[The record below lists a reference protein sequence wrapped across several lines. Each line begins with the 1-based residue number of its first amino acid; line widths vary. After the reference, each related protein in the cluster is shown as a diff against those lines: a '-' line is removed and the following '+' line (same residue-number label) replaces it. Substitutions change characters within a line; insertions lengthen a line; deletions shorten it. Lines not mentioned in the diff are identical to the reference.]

1 MPKSELTDKQELL
14 VRMKAIAHEQ
24 YAELVNIRRHLHEN
38 PELGF
43 EEVETARFVA
53 EYLERMGLDVT
64 RQVAKTG
71 VVALIRGAKP
81 GKTLAIRADMD
92 ALPIQEINEVPY
104 KSKNPGKMHACG
116 HDAHVAAAIGAAR
129 ILWELRDQLTGNVK
143 FIFQPAEE
151 APGGAEPMIAAG
163 VLENPTVD
171 AIIGGH
177 VWGGLESG
185 VIEVMSGPTMASSDI
200 IRLTIKGKGGHAA
213 QPHTTID
220 PVVIACEIVGAL
232 QKIVSRQTDP
242 FEPVV
247 ISICSFHA
255 GDVFNVIPHTA
266 YLEGTVRTLNNA
278 LRQEL
283 PKKIEGVIR
292 GVTEAYGATY
302 ELNYHFGYPVTVND
316 TEVTEIVRQAAVSVL
331 GTDKVRTAARASMG
345 GEDFAYF
352 LLKAP
357 GTYLRIGTRN
367 SEKGICQDMHHPRFD
382 IDEAV
387 LELTPVVY
395 AQAAF
400 DFLAADSIEK

>member
-1 MPKSELTDKQELL
+1 MVKMEQAEKTDLL
-14 VRMKAIAHEQ
+14 VRMKELAHAQ
-24 YAELVNIRRHLHEN
+24 HAELVNIRRHLHEN

-43 EEVETARFVA
+43 EEVATAQYIA
-53 EYLERMGLDVT
+53 DYLAGLGLEVT

-71 VVALIRGAKP
+71 VVALIRGAWP
-81 GKTLAIRADMD
+81 GKTVAIRADMD
-92 ALPIQEINEVPY
+92 ALPIQELNEVPY

-129 ILWELRDQLTGNVK
+129 ILWELRDQINGNVK

-185 VIEVMSGPTMASSDI
+185 IIEVMSGPTMASSDI
-200 IRLTIKGKGGHAA
+200 IRLKIIGKGGHAA

-220 PVVIACEIVGAL
+220 PIVIASEIVGAL
-232 QKIVSRQTDP
+232 QKLVSRQTDP
-242 FEPVV
+242 FESVV

-255 GDVFNVIPHTA
+255 GDVFNVIPHSA
-266 YLEGTVRTLNNA
+266 YLEGAVRTLNNE

-283 PKKIEGVIR
+283 PQKIEKIIKGI
-292 GVTEAYGATY
+292 TEPYGATY
-302 ELNYHFGYPVTVND
+302 ELDYYLGYPVTVND
-316 TEVTEIVRQAAVSVL
+316 PGVTETVRRAAISVL
-331 GTDKVRTAARASMG
+331 GADKVRVAARASMG
-345 GEDFAYF
+345 GEDYAYF
-352 LLKAP
+352 LNKVP
-357 GTYLRIGTRN
+357 GTYIRIGTRN
-367 SEKGICQDMHHPRFD
+367 PEKGICQEMHHPRFD

-387 LELTPVVY
+387 LELIPVVY

-400 DFLAADSIEK
+400 DLLAE

>member
-1 MPKSELTDKQELL
+1 MVKMEQAEKTDLL
-14 VRMKAIAHEQ
+14 ARMKALAHAQ
-24 YAELVNIRRHLHEN
+24 HAELVNIRRHLHEN

-43 EEVETARFVA
+43 EEVATAQYIA
-53 EYLERMGLDVT
+53 DYLAGLGLEVT

-71 VVALIRGAKP
+71 VVALIRGVQP
-81 GKTLAIRADMD
+81 GKTVAIRADMD
-92 ALPIQEINEVPY
+92 ALPIQELNEVPY
-104 KSKNPGKMHACG
+104 KSKHPGKMHACG

-129 ILWELRDQLTGNVK
+129 ILWELRDQINGNVK

-185 VIEVMSGPTMASSDI
+185 IIEVMSGPTMASSDI
-200 IRLTIKGKGGHAA
+200 IRLKIIGKGGHAA

-220 PVVIACEIVGAL
+220 PIVIASEIVGAL

-242 FEPVV
+242 FEAVV

-255 GDVFNVIPHTA
+255 GDVFNVIPHSA
-266 YLEGTVRTLNNA
+266 YLEGAVRTLNNE

-283 PKKIEGVIR
+283 PQKIEKIIKGI
-292 GVTEAYGATY
+292 TEPYGATY
-302 ELNYHFGYPVTVND
+302 ELDYYLGYPVTVND
-316 TEVTEIVRQAAVSVL
+316 PGVTETVRRAAISVL
-331 GTDKVRTAARASMG
+331 GGDKVRVAARASMG
-345 GEDFAYF
+345 GEDYAYF
-352 LLKAP
+352 LNKVP
-357 GTYLRIGTRN
+357 GTYIRIGTRN
-367 SEKGICQDMHHPRFD
+367 PEKGICQEMHHPRFD

-400 DFLAADSIEK
+400 DLLAE

>member
-1 MPKSELTDKQELL
+1 MVKMEQAEKTDLL
-14 VRMKAIAHEQ
+14 VRMKELAHAQ
-24 YAELVNIRRHLHEN
+24 HAELVNIRRHLHEN

-43 EEVETARFVA
+43 EEVATAQYIA
-53 EYLERMGLDVT
+53 DYLAGLGLEVT

-71 VVALIRGAKP
+71 VVALIRGAWP
-81 GKTLAIRADMD
+81 GKTVAIRADMD
-92 ALPIQEINEVPY
+92 ALPIQELNEVPY

-129 ILWELRDQLTGNVK
+129 ILWELRDQINGNVK

-185 VIEVMSGPTMASSDI
+185 IIEVMSGPTMASSDI
-200 IRLTIKGKGGHAA
+200 IRLKIIGKGGHAA

-220 PVVIACEIVGAL
+220 PIVIASEIVGAL
-232 QKIVSRQTDP
+232 QKLVSRQTDP
-242 FEPVV
+242 FESVV

-255 GDVFNVIPHTA
+255 GDVFNVIPHSA
-266 YLEGTVRTLNNA
+266 YLEGAVRTLNNE

-283 PKKIEGVIR
+283 PQKIEKIIKGI
-292 GVTEAYGATY
+292 TEPYGATY
-302 ELNYHFGYPVTVND
+302 ELDYYLGYPVTVND
-316 TEVTEIVRQAAVSVL
+316 PGVTETVRRAAISVL
-331 GTDKVRTAARASMG
+331 GADKVRVAARASMG
-345 GEDFAYF
+345 GEDYAYF
-352 LLKAP
+352 LNKVP
-357 GTYLRIGTRN
+357 GTYIRIGTRN
-367 SEKGICQDMHHPRFD
+367 PEKGICQEMHHPRFD

-400 DFLAADSIEK
+400 DLLAE

>member
-1 MPKSELTDKQELL
+1 MVKMEQAEKTDLL
-14 VRMKAIAHEQ
+14 ARMKALAHAQ
-24 YAELVNIRRHLHEN
+24 HAELVNIRRHLHEN

-43 EEVETARFVA
+43 EEVATAQYIA
-53 EYLERMGLDVT
+53 DYLAGLGLEVT

-71 VVALIRGAKP
+71 VVALIRGVQP
-81 GKTLAIRADMD
+81 GKTVAIRADMD
-92 ALPIQEINEVPY
+92 ALPIQELNEVPY
-104 KSKNPGKMHACG
+104 KSKHPGKMHACG

-129 ILWELRDQLTGNVK
+129 ILWELRDQINGNVK

-185 VIEVMSGPTMASSDI
+185 IIEVMSGPTMASSDI
-200 IRLTIKGKGGHAA
+200 IRLKIIGKGGHAA

-220 PVVIACEIVGAL
+220 PIVIASEIVGAL

-242 FEPVV
+242 FEAVV

-255 GDVFNVIPHTA
+255 GDVFNVIPHSA
-266 YLEGTVRTLNNA
+266 YMEGAVRTLNNE

-283 PKKIEGVIR
+283 PQKIEKIIR
-292 GVTEAYGATY
+292 GITEPYGATY
-302 ELNYHFGYPVTVND
+302 ELDYYLGYPVTVND
-316 TEVTEIVRQAAVSVL
+316 PGVTETVRRAAISVL
-331 GTDKVRTAARASMG
+331 GADKVRVAARASMG
-345 GEDFAYF
+345 GEDYAYF
-352 LLKAP
+352 LNKVP
-357 GTYLRIGTRN
+357 GTYIRIGTRN
-367 SEKGICQDMHHPRFD
+367 PEKGICQEMHHPRFD

-400 DFLAADSIEK
+400 DLLAE

>member
-1 MPKSELTDKQELL
+1 MVKMEQAEKTDLL
-14 VRMKAIAHEQ
+14 ARMKALAHAQ
-24 YAELVNIRRHLHEN
+24 HAELVNIRRHLHEN

-43 EEVETARFVA
+43 EEVATAQYIA
-53 EYLERMGLDVT
+53 DYLAGLGLEVT
-64 RQVAKTG
+64 SQVAKTG
-71 VVALIRGAKP
+71 VVALLRGARP
-81 GKTLAIRADMD
+81 GKTVAIRADMD
-92 ALPIQEINEVPY
+92 ALPIQELNEVPY

-129 ILWELRDQLTGNVK
+129 ILWELRDQINGNVK

-185 VIEVMSGPTMASSDI
+185 IIEVMSGPTMASSDI
-200 IRLTIKGKGGHAA
+200 IRLKIIGKGGHAA

-220 PVVIACEIVGAL
+220 PIVIASEIVGAL
-232 QKIVSRQTDP
+232 QKLVSRQTDP
-242 FEPVV
+242 FESVV

-255 GDVFNVIPHTA
+255 GDVFNVIPHSA
-266 YLEGTVRTLNNA
+266 YLEGAVRTLNNE

-283 PKKIEGVIR
+283 PQKIEKIIR
-292 GVTEAYGATY
+292 GITEHYGATY
-302 ELNYHFGYPVTVND
+302 ELDYYLGYPVTVND
-316 TEVTEIVRQAAVSVL
+316 PGVTETVRRAAISVL
-331 GTDKVRTAARASMG
+331 GDDKVRVAARASMG
-345 GEDFAYF
+345 GEDYAYF
-352 LLKAP
+352 LNKVP
-357 GTYLRIGTRN
+357 GTYIRIGTRN
-367 SEKGICQDMHHPRFD
+367 PEKGICQEMHHPRFD

-400 DFLAADSIEK
+400 DLLAE

>member
-1 MPKSELTDKQELL
+1 MVKMEQAEKTDLL
-14 VRMKAIAHEQ
+14 ARMKALAHAQ
-24 YAELVNIRRHLHEN
+24 HAELVNIRRHLHEN

-43 EEVETARFVA
+43 EEVATAQYIA
-53 EYLERMGLDVT
+53 DYLAGLGLEVT

-71 VVALIRGAKP
+71 VVALIRGVQP
-81 GKTLAIRADMD
+81 GKTVAIRADMD
-92 ALPIQEINEVPY
+92 ALPIQELNEVPY
-104 KSKNPGKMHACG
+104 KSKHPGKMHACG

-129 ILWELRDQLTGNVK
+129 ILWELRDQINGNVK

-163 VLENPTVD
+163 VLENPAVD

-177 VWGGLESG
+177 VWGSLESG
-185 VIEVMSGPTMASSDI
+185 IIEVMSGPTMASSDI
-200 IRLTIKGKGGHAA
+200 IRLKIIGKGGHAA

-220 PVVIACEIVGAL
+220 PIVIASEIVGAL

-242 FEPVV
+242 FEAVV

-255 GDVFNVIPHTA
+255 GDVFNVIPHSA
-266 YLEGTVRTLNNA
+266 YMEGAVRTLNNE

-283 PKKIEGVIR
+283 PHKIEKIIR
-292 GVTEAYGATY
+292 GITEPYGATY
-302 ELNYHFGYPVTVND
+302 ELDYYLGYPVTVND
-316 TEVTEIVRQAAVSVL
+316 PGVTETVRKAAVSVL
-331 GTDKVRTAARASMG
+331 GADKVRVAARASMG
-345 GEDFAYF
+345 GEDYAYF
-352 LLKAP
+352 LNKVP
-357 GTYLRIGTRN
+357 GTYIRIGTRN
-367 SEKGICQDMHHPRFD
+367 PEKGICQEMHHPRFD

-400 DFLAADSIEK
+400 DLLAE

>member
-1 MPKSELTDKQELL
+1 MVKMEQAEKTDLL
-14 VRMKAIAHEQ
+14 ARMKALAHAQ
-24 YAELVNIRRHLHEN
+24 HAELVNIRRHLHEN

-43 EEVETARFVA
+43 EEVATAQYIA
-53 EYLERMGLDVT
+53 DYLAGLGLEVT

-71 VVALIRGAKP
+71 VVALIRGVQP
-81 GKTLAIRADMD
+81 GKTVAIRADMD
-92 ALPIQEINEVPY
+92 ALPIQELNEVPY
-104 KSKNPGKMHACG
+104 KSKHPGKMHACG

-129 ILWELRDQLTGNVK
+129 ILWELRDQINGNVK

-185 VIEVMSGPTMASSDI
+185 IIEVMSGPTMASSDI
-200 IRLTIKGKGGHAA
+200 IRLKIIGKGGHAA

-220 PVVIACEIVGAL
+220 PIVIASEIVGAL

-242 FEPVV
+242 FEAVV

-255 GDVFNVIPHTA
+255 GDVFNVIPHSA
-266 YLEGTVRTLNNA
+266 YMEGAVRTLNNE

-283 PKKIEGVIR
+283 PQKIEKIIR
-292 GVTEAYGATY
+292 GITEPYGATY
-302 ELNYHFGYPVTVND
+302 ELDYYLGYPVTVND
-316 TEVTEIVRQAAVSVL
+316 PGVTETVRRAAISVL
-331 GTDKVRTAARASMG
+331 GGDKVRVAARASMG
-345 GEDFAYF
+345 GEDYAYF
-352 LLKAP
+352 LNKVP
-357 GTYLRIGTRN
+357 GTYIRIGTRN
-367 SEKGICQDMHHPRFD
+367 PEKGICQEMHHPRFD

-387 LELTPVVY
+387 LKLTPVVY

-400 DFLAADSIEK
+400 DLLAE

>member
-1 MPKSELTDKQELL
+1 MVKMEQAEKTDLL
-14 VRMKAIAHEQ
+14 ARMKALAHAQ
-24 YAELVNIRRHLHEN
+24 HAELVNIRRHLHEN

-43 EEVETARFVA
+43 EEVATAQYIA
-53 EYLERMGLDVT
+53 DYLAGLGLEVT

-71 VVALIRGAKP
+71 VVALIRGVQP
-81 GKTLAIRADMD
+81 GKTVAIRADMD
-92 ALPIQEINEVPY
+92 ALPIQELNEVPY
-104 KSKNPGKMHACG
+104 KSKHPGKMHACG

-129 ILWELRDQLTGNVK
+129 ILWELRDQINGNVK

-185 VIEVMSGPTMASSDI
+185 IIEVMSGPTMASSDI
-200 IRLTIKGKGGHAA
+200 IRLKIIGKGGHAA

-220 PVVIACEIVGAL
+220 PIVIASEIVGAL

-242 FEPVV
+242 FEAVV

-255 GDVFNVIPHTA
+255 GDVFNVIPHSA
-266 YLEGTVRTLNNA
+266 YMEGAVRTLNNE

-283 PKKIEGVIR
+283 PQKIEKIIR
-292 GVTEAYGATY
+292 GITEPYGATY
-302 ELNYHFGYPVTVND
+302 ELDYYLGYPVTVND
-316 TEVTEIVRQAAVSVL
+316 PGVTETVRRAAISVL
-331 GTDKVRTAARASMG
+331 GGDKVRVAARASMG
-345 GEDFAYF
+345 GEDYAYF
-352 LLKAP
+352 LNKVP
-357 GTYLRIGTRN
+357 GTYIRIGTRN
-367 SEKGICQDMHHPRFD
+367 PEKGICQEMHHPRFD

-387 LELTPVVY
+387 LELIPVVY

-400 DFLAADSIEK
+400 DLLAE

>member
-1 MPKSELTDKQELL
+1 MVKMEQAEKTDLL
-14 VRMKAIAHEQ
+14 VRMKELAHAQ
-24 YAELVNIRRHLHEN
+24 HAELVNIRRHLHEN

-43 EEVETARFVA
+43 EEVATAQYIA
-53 EYLERMGLDVT
+53 DYLAGLGLEVT

-71 VVALIRGAKP
+71 VVALIRGVQP
-81 GKTLAIRADMD
+81 GKTVAIRADMD
-92 ALPIQEINEVPY
+92 ALPIQELNEVPY
-104 KSKNPGKMHACG
+104 KSKHPGKMHACG

-129 ILWELRDQLTGNVK
+129 ILWELRDQINGNVK

-185 VIEVMSGPTMASSDI
+185 IIEVMSGPTMASSDI
-200 IRLTIKGKGGHAA
+200 IRLKIIGKGGHAA

-220 PVVIACEIVGAL
+220 PIVIASEIVGAL
-232 QKIVSRQTDP
+232 QKLVSRQTDP
-242 FEPVV
+242 FESVV

-255 GDVFNVIPHTA
+255 GDVFNVIPHSA
-266 YLEGTVRTLNNA
+266 YLEGAVRTLNNE

-283 PKKIEGVIR
+283 PQKIEKIIKGI
-292 GVTEAYGATY
+292 TEPYGATY
-302 ELNYHFGYPVTVND
+302 ELDYYLGYPVTVND
-316 TEVTEIVRQAAVSVL
+316 PGVTETVRRAAISVL
-331 GTDKVRTAARASMG
+331 GADKVRVAARASMG
-345 GEDFAYF
+345 GEDYAYF
-352 LLKAP
+352 LNKVP
-357 GTYLRIGTRN
+357 GTYIRIGTRN
-367 SEKGICQDMHHPRFD
+367 PEKGICQEMHHPRFD

-400 DFLAADSIEK
+400 DLLAE

>member
-1 MPKSELTDKQELL
+1 MVKMEQAEKTDLL
-14 VRMKAIAHEQ
+14 ARMKELANAQH
-24 YAELVNIRRHLHEN
+24 AELVNIRRHLHEN

-43 EEVETARFVA
+43 EEVATAQYIA
-53 EYLERMGLDVT
+53 DYLAGLGLEVT

-71 VVALIRGAKP
+71 VVALIRGVQP
-81 GKTLAIRADMD
+81 GKTVAIRADMD
-92 ALPIQEINEVPY
+92 ALPIQELNEVPY
-104 KSKNPGKMHACG
+104 KSKHPGKMHACG

-129 ILWELRDQLTGNVK
+129 ILWELRDQINGNVK

-163 VLENPTVD
+163 VLENPAVD

-177 VWGGLESG
+177 VWGSLESG
-185 VIEVMSGPTMASSDI
+185 IIEVMSGPTMASSDI
-200 IRLTIKGKGGHAA
+200 IRLKIIGKGGHAA

-220 PVVIACEIVGAL
+220 PIVIASEIVGAL

-242 FEPVV
+242 FEAVV

-255 GDVFNVIPHTA
+255 GDVFNVIPHSA
-266 YLEGTVRTLNNA
+266 YMEGAVRTLNNE

-283 PKKIEGVIR
+283 PQKIEKIIR
-292 GVTEAYGATY
+292 GITEPYGATY
-302 ELNYHFGYPVTVND
+302 ELDYYLGYPVTVND
-316 TEVTEIVRQAAVSVL
+316 PGVTETVRRAAISVL
-331 GTDKVRTAARASMG
+331 GGDKVRVAARASMG
-345 GEDFAYF
+345 GEDYAYF
-352 LLKAP
+352 LNKVP
-357 GTYLRIGTRN
+357 GTYIRIGTRN
-367 SEKGICQDMHHPRFD
+367 PEKGICQEMHHPRFD

-400 DFLAADSIEK
+400 DLLAE

>member
-1 MPKSELTDKQELL
+1 MVKMEQAEKTDLL
-14 VRMKAIAHEQ
+14 ARMKELANAQH
-24 YAELVNIRRHLHEN
+24 AELVNIRRHLHEN

-43 EEVETARFVA
+43 EEVATAQYIA
-53 EYLERMGLDVT
+53 DYLAGLGLEVT

-71 VVALIRGAKP
+71 VVALIRGAWP
-81 GKTLAIRADMD
+81 GKTVAIRADMD
-92 ALPIQEINEVPY
+92 ALPIQELNEVPY
-104 KSKNPGKMHACG
+104 KSKHPGKMHACG

-129 ILWELRDQLTGNVK
+129 ILWELRDQINGNVK

-185 VIEVMSGPTMASSDI
+185 IIEVMSGPTMASSDI
-200 IRLTIKGKGGHAA
+200 IRLKIIGKGGHAA

-220 PVVIACEIVGAL
+220 PIVIASEIVGAL
-232 QKIVSRQTDP
+232 QKLVSRQTDP
-242 FEPVV
+242 FESVV

-255 GDVFNVIPHTA
+255 GDVFNVIPHSA
-266 YLEGTVRTLNNA
+266 YLEGAVRTLNNE

-283 PKKIEGVIR
+283 PHKIEKIIR
-292 GVTEAYGATY
+292 GITEPYGATY
-302 ELNYHFGYPVTVND
+302 ELDYYLGYPVTVND
-316 TEVTEIVRQAAVSVL
+316 PGVTETVRKAAVSVL
-331 GTDKVRTAARASMG
+331 GADKVRVAARASMG
-345 GEDFAYF
+345 GEDYAYF
-352 LLKAP
+352 LNKVP
-357 GTYLRIGTRN
+357 GTYIRIGTRN
-367 SEKGICQDMHHPRFD
+367 PEKGICQEMHHPRFD

-400 DFLAADSIEK
+400 DLLAE

>member
-1 MPKSELTDKQELL
+1 MVKMEQAEKTDLL
-14 VRMKAIAHEQ
+14 ARMKALAHAQ
-24 YAELVNIRRHLHEN
+24 HAELVNIRRHLHEN

-43 EEVETARFVA
+43 EEVATAQYIA
-53 EYLERMGLDVT
+53 DYLAGLGLEVT

-71 VVALIRGAKP
+71 VVALIRGAQP
-81 GKTLAIRADMD
+81 GKTVAIRADMD
-92 ALPIQEINEVPY
+92 ALPIQELNEVPY
-104 KSKNPGKMHACG
+104 KSKHPGKMHACG

-129 ILWELRDQLTGNVK
+129 ILWELRDQINGNVK

-185 VIEVMSGPTMASSDI
+185 IIEVMSGPTMASSDI
-200 IRLTIKGKGGHAA
+200 IRLKIIGKGGHAA

-220 PVVIACEIVGAL
+220 PIVIASEIVGAL

-242 FEPVV
+242 FESVV

-255 GDVFNVIPHTA
+255 GDVFNVIPHSA
-266 YLEGTVRTLNNA
+266 YLEGAVRTLNNE

-283 PKKIEGVIR
+283 PHKIEKIIR
-292 GVTEAYGATY
+292 GITEPYGATY
-302 ELNYHFGYPVTVND
+302 ELDYYLGYPVTVND
-316 TEVTEIVRQAAVSVL
+316 PGVTETVRKAAVSVL
-331 GTDKVRTAARASMG
+331 GADKVRVAARASMG
-345 GEDFAYF
+345 GEDYAYF
-352 LLKAP
+352 LNKVP
-357 GTYLRIGTRN
+357 GTYIRIGTRN
-367 SEKGICQDMHHPRFD
+367 PEKGICQEMHHPRFD

-400 DFLAADSIEK
+400 DLLAE

>member
-1 MPKSELTDKQELL
+1 MVKMEQAEKTDLL
-14 VRMKAIAHEQ
+14 VRMKELAHAQ
-24 YAELVNIRRHLHEN
+24 HAELVNIRRHLHEN

-43 EEVETARFVA
+43 EEVATAQYIA
-53 EYLERMGLDVT
+53 DYLAGLGLEVT

-71 VVALIRGAKP
+71 VVALIRGAWP
-81 GKTLAIRADMD
+81 GKTVAIRADMD
-92 ALPIQEINEVPY
+92 ALPIQELNEVPY
-104 KSKNPGKMHACG
+104 KSKHPGKMHACG

-129 ILWELRDQLTGNVK
+129 ILWELRDQINGNVK

-185 VIEVMSGPTMASSDI
+185 IIEVMSGPTMASSDI
-200 IRLTIKGKGGHAA
+200 IRLKIIGKGGHAA

-220 PVVIACEIVGAL
+220 PIVIASEIVGAL
-232 QKIVSRQTDP
+232 QKLVSRQTDP
-242 FEPVV
+242 FESVV

-255 GDVFNVIPHTA
+255 GDVFNVIPHSA
-266 YLEGTVRTLNNA
+266 YLEGAVRTLNNE

-283 PKKIEGVIR
+283 PQKIEKIIKGI
-292 GVTEAYGATY
+292 TEPYGATY
-302 ELNYHFGYPVTVND
+302 ELDYYLGYPVTVND
-316 TEVTEIVRQAAVSVL
+316 PGVTETVRRAAISVL
-331 GTDKVRTAARASMG
+331 GADKVRVAARASMG
-345 GEDFAYF
+345 GEDYAYF
-352 LLKAP
+352 LNKVP
-357 GTYLRIGTRN
+357 GTYIRIGTRN
-367 SEKGICQDMHHPRFD
+367 PEKGICQEMHHPRFD

-387 LELTPVVY
+387 LELIPVVY

-400 DFLAADSIEK
+400 DLLAE

>member
-1 MPKSELTDKQELL
+1 MVKMEQAEKTDLL
-14 VRMKAIAHEQ
+14 ARMKELANAQH
-24 YAELVNIRRHLHEN
+24 AELVNIRRHLHEN

-43 EEVETARFVA
+43 EEVATAQYIA
-53 EYLERMGLDVT
+53 DYLAGLGLEVT
-64 RQVAKTG
+64 SQVAKTG
-71 VVALIRGAKP
+71 VVALLRGARP
-81 GKTLAIRADMD
+81 GKTVAIRADMD
-92 ALPIQEINEVPY
+92 ALPIQELNEVPY
-104 KSKNPGKMHACG
+104 KSKHPGKMHACG

-129 ILWELRDQLTGNVK
+129 ILWELRDQINGNVK

-185 VIEVMSGPTMASSDI
+185 IIEVMSGPTMASSDI
-200 IRLTIKGKGGHAA
+200 IRLKIIGKGGHAA

-220 PVVIACEIVGAL
+220 PIVIASEIVGAL

-242 FEPVV
+242 FEAVV

-255 GDVFNVIPHTA
+255 GDVFNVIPHSA
-266 YLEGTVRTLNNA
+266 YMEGAVRTLNNE

-283 PKKIEGVIR
+283 PQKIEKIIKGI
-292 GVTEAYGATY
+292 TEPYGATY
-302 ELNYHFGYPVTVND
+302 ELDYYLGYPVTVND
-316 TEVTEIVRQAAVSVL
+316 PGVTETVRKAAVSVL
-331 GTDKVRTAARASMG
+331 GADKVRVAARASMG
-345 GEDFAYF
+345 GEDYAYF
-352 LLKAP
+352 LNKVP
-357 GTYLRIGTRN
+357 GTYIRIGTRN
-367 SEKGICQDMHHPRFD
+367 PEKGICQEMHHPRFD

-400 DFLAADSIEK
+400 DLLAE

>member
-1 MPKSELTDKQELL
+1 MVKMEQAEKTDLL
-14 VRMKAIAHEQ
+14 VRMKELAHAQ
-24 YAELVNIRRHLHEN
+24 HAELVNIRRHLHEN

-43 EEVETARFVA
+43 EEVATAQYIA
-53 EYLERMGLDVT
+53 DYLAGLGLEVT

-71 VVALIRGAKP
+71 VVALIRGVQP
-81 GKTLAIRADMD
+81 GKTVAIRADMD
-92 ALPIQEINEVPY
+92 ALPIQELNEVPY
-104 KSKNPGKMHACG
+104 KSKHPGKMHACG

-129 ILWELRDQLTGNVK
+129 ILWELRDQINGNVK

-185 VIEVMSGPTMASSDI
+185 IIEVMSGPTMASSDI
-200 IRLTIKGKGGHAA
+200 IRLKIIGKGGHAA

-220 PVVIACEIVGAL
+220 PIVIASEIVGAL

-242 FEPVV
+242 FEAVV

-255 GDVFNVIPHTA
+255 GDVFNVIPHSA
-266 YLEGTVRTLNNA
+266 YMEGAVRTLNNE

-283 PKKIEGVIR
+283 PQKIEKIIR
-292 GVTEAYGATY
+292 GITEPYGATY
-302 ELNYHFGYPVTVND
+302 ELDYYLGYPVTVND
-316 TEVTEIVRQAAVSVL
+316 PGVTETVRRAAISVL
-331 GTDKVRTAARASMG
+331 GGDKVRVAARASMG
-345 GEDFAYF
+345 GEDYAYF
-352 LLKAP
+352 LNKVP
-357 GTYLRIGTRN
+357 GTYIRIGTRN
-367 SEKGICQDMHHPRFD
+367 PEKGICQEMHHPRFD

-387 LELTPVVY
+387 LELIPVVY

-400 DFLAADSIEK
+400 DLLAE

>member
-1 MPKSELTDKQELL
+1 MVKMEQAEKTDLL
-14 VRMKAIAHEQ
+14 ARMKELANAQH
-24 YAELVNIRRHLHEN
+24 AELVNIRRHLHEN

-43 EEVETARFVA
+43 EEVATAQYIA
-53 EYLERMGLDVT
+53 DYLAGLGLEVT

-71 VVALIRGAKP
+71 VVALIRGVQP
-81 GKTLAIRADMD
+81 GKTVAIRADMD
-92 ALPIQEINEVPY
+92 ALPIQELNEVPY
-104 KSKNPGKMHACG
+104 KSKHPGKMHACG

-129 ILWELRDQLTGNVK
+129 ILWELRDQINGNVK

-185 VIEVMSGPTMASSDI
+185 IIEVMSGPTMASSDI
-200 IRLTIKGKGGHAA
+200 IRLKIIGKGGHAA

-220 PVVIACEIVGAL
+220 PIVIASEIVGAL

-242 FEPVV
+242 FEAVV

-255 GDVFNVIPHTA
+255 GDVFNVIPHSA
-266 YLEGTVRTLNNA
+266 YMEGAVRTLNNE

-283 PKKIEGVIR
+283 PQKIEKIIR
-292 GVTEAYGATY
+292 GITEPYGATY
-302 ELNYHFGYPVTVND
+302 ELDYYLGYPVTVND
-316 TEVTEIVRQAAVSVL
+316 PGVTETVRRAAISVL
-331 GTDKVRTAARASMG
+331 GGDKVRVAARASMG
-345 GEDFAYF
+345 GEDYAYF
-352 LLKAP
+352 LNKVP
-357 GTYLRIGTRN
+357 GTYIRIGTRN
-367 SEKGICQDMHHPRFD
+367 PEKGICQEMHHPRFD

-387 LELTPVVY
+387 LKLTPVVY

-400 DFLAADSIEK
+400 DLLAE

>member
-1 MPKSELTDKQELL
+1 MVKMEQAEKTDLL
-14 VRMKAIAHEQ
+14 ARMKALAHAQ
-24 YAELVNIRRHLHEN
+24 HAELVNIRRHLHEN

-43 EEVETARFVA
+43 EEVATAQYIA
-53 EYLERMGLDVT
+53 DYLAGLGLEVT

-71 VVALIRGAKP
+71 VVALIRGVQP
-81 GKTLAIRADMD
+81 GKTVAIRADMD
-92 ALPIQEINEVPY
+92 ALPIQELNEVPY
-104 KSKNPGKMHACG
+104 KSKHPGKMHACG

-129 ILWELRDQLTGNVK
+129 ILWELRDQINGNVK

-185 VIEVMSGPTMASSDI
+185 IIEVMSGPTMASSDI
-200 IRLTIKGKGGHAA
+200 IRLKIIGKGGHAA

-220 PVVIACEIVGAL
+220 PIVIASEIVGAL
-232 QKIVSRQTDP
+232 QKLVSRQTDP
-242 FEPVV
+242 FEAVV

-255 GDVFNVIPHTA
+255 GDVFNVIPHSA
-266 YLEGTVRTLNNA
+266 YLEGAVRTLNNE

-283 PKKIEGVIR
+283 PHKIEKIIR
-292 GVTEAYGATY
+292 GITEPYGATY
-302 ELNYHFGYPVTVND
+302 ELDYYLGYPVTVND
-316 TEVTEIVRQAAVSVL
+316 PGVTETVRKAAVSVL
-331 GTDKVRTAARASMG
+331 GADKVRVAARASMG
-345 GEDFAYF
+345 GEDYAYF
-352 LLKAP
+352 LNKVP
-357 GTYLRIGTRN
+357 GTYIRIGTRN
-367 SEKGICQDMHHPRFD
+367 PEKGICQEMHHPRFD

-400 DFLAADSIEK
+400 DLLAE

>member
-1 MPKSELTDKQELL
+1 MVKMEQAEKTDLL
-14 VRMKAIAHEQ
+14 ARMKELANAQH
-24 YAELVNIRRHLHEN
+24 AELVNIRRHLHEN

-43 EEVETARFVA
+43 EEVATAQYIA
-53 EYLERMGLDVT
+53 DYLAGLGLEVT
-64 RQVAKTG
+64 SQVAKTG
-71 VVALIRGAKP
+71 VVALIRGVQP
-81 GKTLAIRADMD
+81 GKTVAIRADMD
-92 ALPIQEINEVPY
+92 ALPIQELNEVPY
-104 KSKNPGKMHACG
+104 KSKHPGKMHACG

-129 ILWELRDQLTGNVK
+129 ILWELRDQINGNVK

-185 VIEVMSGPTMASSDI
+185 IIEVMSGPTMASSDI
-200 IRLTIKGKGGHAA
+200 IRLKIIGKGGHAA

-220 PVVIACEIVGAL
+220 PIVIASEIVGAL
-232 QKIVSRQTDP
+232 QKLVSRQTDP
-242 FEPVV
+242 FESVV

-255 GDVFNVIPHTA
+255 GDVFNVIPHSA
-266 YLEGTVRTLNNA
+266 YLEGAVRTLNNE

-283 PKKIEGVIR
+283 PHKIEKIIR
-292 GVTEAYGATY
+292 GITEPYGATY
-302 ELNYHFGYPVTVND
+302 ELDYYLGYPVTVND
-316 TEVTEIVRQAAVSVL
+316 PGVTETVRKAAVSVL
-331 GTDKVRTAARASMG
+331 GADKVRVAARASMG
-345 GEDFAYF
+345 GEDYAYF
-352 LLKAP
+352 LNKVP
-357 GTYLRIGTRN
+357 GTYIRIGTRN
-367 SEKGICQDMHHPRFD
+367 PEKGICQEMHHPRFD

-400 DFLAADSIEK
+400 DLLAE

>member
-1 MPKSELTDKQELL
+1 MVKMEQAEKTDLL
-14 VRMKAIAHEQ
+14 ARMKELAHAQ
-24 YAELVNIRRHLHEN
+24 HAELVNIRRHLHEN

-43 EEVETARFVA
+43 EEVATAQYIA
-53 EYLERMGLDVT
+53 DYLAGLGLEVT
-64 RQVAKTG
+64 SQVAKTG
-71 VVALIRGAKP
+71 VVALLRGARP
-81 GKTLAIRADMD
+81 GKTVAIRADMD
-92 ALPIQEINEVPY
+92 ALPIQELNEVPY
-104 KSKNPGKMHACG
+104 KSKHPGKMHACG

-129 ILWELRDQLTGNVK
+129 ILWELRDQINGNVK

-185 VIEVMSGPTMASSDI
+185 IIEVMSGPTMASSDI
-200 IRLTIKGKGGHAA
+200 IRLKIIGKGGHAA

-220 PVVIACEIVGAL
+220 PIVIASEIVGAL
-232 QKIVSRQTDP
+232 QKLVSRQTDP
-242 FEPVV
+242 FESVV

-255 GDVFNVIPHTA
+255 GDVFNVIPHSA
-266 YLEGTVRTLNNA
+266 YLEGAVRTLNNE

-283 PKKIEGVIR
+283 PQKIEKIIR
-292 GVTEAYGATY
+292 GITEPYGATY
-302 ELNYHFGYPVTVND
+302 ELDYYLGYPVTVND
-316 TEVTEIVRQAAVSVL
+316 PGVTETVRRAAISVL
-331 GTDKVRTAARASMG
+331 GGDKVRVAARASMG
-345 GEDFAYF
+345 GEDYAYF
-352 LLKAP
+352 LNKVP
-357 GTYLRIGTRN
+357 GTYIRIGTRN
-367 SEKGICQDMHHPRFD
+367 PEKGICQEMHHPRFD

-400 DFLAADSIEK
+400 DLLAE